1 MWHSTNVLQSICF
14 LRGGRTMN
22 DLTLFVVG
30 GIALILALL
39 VLAYFIWPTNRDD
52 EIPRRTT
59 SSKNSRGYWE

>member
-1 MWHSTNVLQSICF
+1 
-14 LRGGRTMN
+14 MN